1 MCAAAGSTPIP
12 PPPRVTA
19 ALWVPT
25 KRADSSSAAGRPWMS
40 IQKATTRAALS
51 ACATAA
57 RSATASRSETFR
69 RAATPAALSEDPS
82 TAEMSMKTAMRQAW
96 SPARQKADTASS
108 AATSRTAHSSMTSL
122 RVSGIAITI
131 RRLTRRQATTARPV
145 LRFPACR
152 RRTSA
157 RSSAQAGVKTKKTT
171 AAFRI

>member
-57 RSATASRSETFR
+57 PSATASRSETFR

-108 AATSRTAHSSMTSL
+108 AATSRTAHSSMTSPRAL
-122 RVSGIAITI
+122 QTATTTRP
-131 RRLTRRQATTARPV
+131 RRQPRATMARPV

>member
-1 MCAAAGSTPIP
+1 MCAAVGSTPT
-12 PPPRVTA
+12 PPRLRATR
-19 ALWVPT
+19 ALSVRM
-25 KRADSSSAAGRPWMS
+25 KRAASLSAAGRPWTCTPR
-40 IQKATTRAALS
+40 ATTRAALP

-57 RSATASRSETFR
+57 PSATASRSETFR